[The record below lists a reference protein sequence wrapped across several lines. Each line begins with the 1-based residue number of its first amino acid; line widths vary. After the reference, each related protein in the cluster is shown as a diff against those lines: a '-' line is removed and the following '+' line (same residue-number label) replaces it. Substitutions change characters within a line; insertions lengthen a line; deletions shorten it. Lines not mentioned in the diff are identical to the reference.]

1 VKLLPIARS
10 VAASTML
17 AVVLVVSLLGA
28 ACEVRCV
35 RPSAAHGCCPML
47 SGSSH
52 SSASIAQVAAC
63 RHSIN
68 LLFSDPVAPGALIAG
83 LAALAPLE
91 PVRVQAFFE
100 AGPVP
105 VTTSP
110 PKFNLRI

>member
-1 VKLLPIARS
+1 MKLLPIARS

-28 ACEVRCV
+28 ACEARCT
-35 RPSAAHGCCPML
+35 RPTNVHGCCPML

-52 SSASIAQVAAC
+52 SSASIAHMTC
-63 RHSIN
+63 SHSVN
-68 LLFSDPVAPGALIAG
+68 VLFSDPVLPGALIAG
-83 LAALAPLE
+83 LAALTPLE
-91 PVRVQAFFE
+91 PARFQVFFE
-100 AGPVP
+100 ARPVR